1 MKEEFL
7 ADGNYKMW
15 IVELKGRIQSAQ
27 IKAAVSVNRQLLEL
41 YWELGREICE
51 MQKKAKWGDGL
62 IEQLAKDL
70 TGAFPGMKGFSRRN
84 LLYIKKWYTF
94 YQGSEFVQQI
104 AAQIPWW
111 HNVVII
117 TQCLNLEEALF
128 YVNKTIENNWSR
140 AILTA
145 QIETKLFE
153 RSGKVISNFDKT
165 LPLPQADL
173 ARETLKNPYNFDFLT
188 LGKEAGERDLEQA
201 LAGHIQQFLL
211 ELGQGFAYMGRQFPL
226 EVGGEQFYLDL
237 LFYHTRLRCYVIV
250 ELKTTKF
257 SPEYVGKLNFY
268 LNVLNDKMKHEQ
280 DQPSVGILLCR
291 TPDKLIVEYA
301 LKSVLNPLGVAE
313 YRITNAIPEDLK
325 GSLPSIEELEQ
336 ELGMGV
342 EVQK

>member
-1 MKEEFL
+1 MKQEFA
-7 ADGNYKMW
+7 ADGDYKMW
-15 IVELKGRIQSAQ
+15 IVDLKGRIQSAQ
-27 IKAAVSVNRQLLEL
+27 IKAALTVNSQLLEL

-51 MQKKAKWGDGL
+51 KQKKARWGDGL
-62 IEQLAKDL
+62 IQQLAKDL
-70 TGAFPGMKGFSRRN
+70 SGAFPGMKGFSRTN
-84 LLYIKKWYTF
+84 LFYIKQWYLF
-94 YQGSEFVQQI
+94 YR
-104 AAQIPWW
+104 AAGIVPQVVGLIPWG
-111 HNVVII
+111 HNREII
-117 TQCLNLEEALF
+117 SKCISVEEALF
-128 YVNKTIENNWSR
+128 YAQRTMENNWSR

-153 RSGKVISNFDKT
+153 RSGKIINNFDKT

-211 ELGQGFAYMGRQFPL
+211 ELGQGFAYMGKQFPL
-226 EVGGEQFYLDL
+226 EVEGEQFYLDL
-237 LFYHTRLRCYVIV
+237 LFYHTRLHCYVVV

-336 ELGMGV
+336 EIG
-342 EVQK
+342 VQK